1 MLFLTRT
8 LGESVYIDLLEHID
22 PRTPV
27 GDVFGRGP
35 IAVVV
40 TSIRGGEV
48 RLGISAGPALR
59 ILRAELWAKR
69 LRPIVGATD

>member
-8 LGESVYIDLLEHID
+8 LGESVYIDLMEHID

-35 IAVVV
+35 IELVI
-40 TSIRGGEV
+40 TSIRGSEV
-48 RLGISAGPALR
+48 KLGISADPVLR

-69 LRPIVGATD
+69 LRRIVGATD